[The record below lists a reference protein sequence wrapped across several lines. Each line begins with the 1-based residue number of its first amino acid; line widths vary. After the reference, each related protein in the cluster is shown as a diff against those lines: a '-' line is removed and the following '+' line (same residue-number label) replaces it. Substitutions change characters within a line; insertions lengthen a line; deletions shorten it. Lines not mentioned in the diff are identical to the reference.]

1 LRKRLAPVCGDVR
14 RYKLYVFDVYAP
26 PRMEELFSD
35 VRPVW
40 PFYGDVKL
48 ISDWE
53 GDVERTER
61 LAKRKKMME
70 EN

>member
-1 LRKRLAPVCGDVR
+1 
-14 RYKLYVFDVYAP
+14 VFDVYAP